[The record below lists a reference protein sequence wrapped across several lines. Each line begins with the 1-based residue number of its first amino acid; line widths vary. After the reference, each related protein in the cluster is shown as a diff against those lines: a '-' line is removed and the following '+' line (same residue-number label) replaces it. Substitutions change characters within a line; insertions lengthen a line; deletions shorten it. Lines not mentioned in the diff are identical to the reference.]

1 MNKFNISIHKS
12 IELLGKLLIRV
23 GAFGD
28 LICQCRNEACVISDA
43 VGENTVVMSQFPK
56 YVSNVIDGDVCV
68 VLNKRHGMHASYD
81 ALDWPFWSSFNTKD
95 KRVRFLL
102 IYW

>member
-28 LICQCRNEACVISDA
+28 LICHYRNAVCVISDA
-43 VGENTVVMSQFPK
+43 VGENTVVMSQFP
-56 YVSNVIDGDVCV
+56 DDDE
-68 VLNKRHGMHASYD
+68 MQ
-81 ALDWPFWSSFNTKD
+81 
-95 KRVRFLL
+95 
-102 IYW
+102 